1 MGKNLPSNYR
11 GGLMTEEMNKK
22 PLVSCIIIFLN
33 AGEKFFIEAIESI
46 FAQTYDNWELLL
58 ADDGSTDESTD
69 IALRYAQQYP
79 EKVRYVEHEGHQNR
93 GMSATRNLGVRNAKG
108 DYIALLD
115 ADDIWL
121 PQKLEK
127 QVAILAAQPEAA
139 MVYGSTLMWHSWTGR
154 PEDAQRDYGR
164 ILGVKADT
172 LVKPP
177 TLIKIFLKGKAE
189 TPGTCSILIRR
200 KVLQDV
206 GGFEESFRG
215 MFEDQAFFYKVCL
228 KASVF
233 IESGCWDKYRQHPNS
248 CCSVAE
254 AQGYYNR
261 TQWNSAQRIFLN
273 WLEKYL
279 SEQGVKDTEICQALN
294 IALFPAHHPNLHY
307 LSKSIQKLKVR
318 LNKFIRSIAR
328 HILPAPILSRLK
340 ATLR

>member
-1 MGKNLPSNYR
+1 
-11 GGLMTEEMNKK
+11 MTEGMNKK

-93 GMSATRNLGVRNAKG
+93 GMSATRNLGVSNAKG

-139 MVYGSTLMWHSWTGR
+139 MVYGSTLMWYSWTGN
-154 PEDAQRDYGR
+154 PEDAQRDRGR
-164 ILGVKADT
+164 LLGIKPDT

-177 TLIKIFLKGKAE
+177 TLIKIFLEGKAE
-189 TPGTCSILIRR
+189 TPGTCSVLMRR
-200 KVLQDV
+200 ELVQDV

-215 MFEDQAFFYKVCL
+215 MFEDQAFFYKVSL

-233 IESGCWDKYRQHPNS
+233 IESGCWDRYRQHQNS
-248 CCSVAE
+248 SCYVAE
-254 AQGYYNR
+254 AQGHYNPI
-261 TQWNSAQRIFLN
+261 QWNSAQLIFLT
-273 WLEKYL
+273 WLEKYF
-279 SEQGVKDTEICQALN
+279 SKQGVKDNEIWQPLN
-294 IALFPAHHPNLHY
+294 IALFLYRRPKLY
-307 LSKSIQKLKVR
+307 KLSKAVQNWQGRIKRLLK
-318 LNKFIRSIAR
+318 SIAR
-328 HILPAPILSRLK
+328 HTLPASMLSELK
-340 ATLR
+340 AKLR